1 MTNGKHNFAFHY
13 SLCVPTVACNFL
25 LHKVN
30 CVGAIEPEL
39 YIFVTYLKHSGDFHN
54 CFVCHTS
61 LSVSFKG
68 CKIIL
73 ILVGHWCNNAIF
85 WIVVPCIWFN

>member
-13 SLCVPTVACNFL
+13 SLFVPTVACNFL
-25 LHKVN
+25 PQNVN
-30 CVGAIEPEL
+30 CDGMIEPEL
-39 YIFVTYLKHSGDFHN
+39 FCVFLTHLKYSGGLHN
-54 CFVCHTS
+54 SFVCHTL

-73 ILVGHWCNNAIF
+73 ILVGQYYNTAIF
-85 WIVVPCIWFN
+85 FISLHRAS